1 MWHSCDVDRTI
12 FDDDHV
18 AFRQLCRD
26 FLSREAAPHTAEWEA
41 AGIVDR
47 TIWKQAGAAGLLG
60 FEVPEAFGGA
70 GIRDFR
76 YNAILGEEIAF
87 TGSVGVGFTLHNDIC
102 APYLLA
108 LCSDEQRARWL
119 PGFVTGELITAIG
132 MTEPSTGSD
141 LQGIRTTA
149 RPANGRDS
157 SDGWILNGSKTFITN
172 GIHSDLV
179 IVAAKTDP
187 EAGHRGMSLLVVE
200 RGMAGFE
207 RGRNLAKAGQHAQDT
222 AELFF
227 SDVRIPRENLL
238 GLEGSGFRYL
248 MENLPQERLS
258 IAVNAVAS
266 MERAI
271 ELTMAYARQRT
282 AFGQP
287 IGKFQAS
294 RFAIAEMMTKTRAA
308 RSYVDQC
315 ILALNAGELSADEA
329 AGVKY
334 WTTDVL
340 GEVVDAAVQL
350 HGGYGY
356 MDEYEVSRLWRDA
369 RVTRIYG
376 GTNEIMK
383 EIVGRSLGF

>member
-1 MWHSCDVDRTI
+1 MNRAI
-12 FDDDHV
+12 FDDEHV
-18 AFRQLCRD
+18 AFRQLCHD
-26 FLSREAAPHTAEWEA
+26 FLAREAAPHTAEWEA

-47 TIWKQAGAAGLLG
+47 QIWKQAGAAGLLG
-60 FEVPEAFGGA
+60 FEMPEEFGGA

-76 YNAILGEEIAF
+76 YNAILGEEIVF

-102 APYLLA
+102 APYLLK
-108 LCSDEQRARWL
+108 LCTDEQQARWL
-119 PGFVTGELITAIG
+119 PGFVSGELITAIG

-141 LQGIRTTA
+141 LQSIRTTA

-200 RGMAGFE
+200 RGMPGFE

-227 SDVRIPRENLL
+227 SDVRVPRANLL
-238 GLEGSGFRYL
+238 GEEGSGFRYL
-248 MENLPQERLS
+248 MVNLPQERLS
-258 IAVNAVAS
+258 IAVSAVAS

-271 ELTMAYARQRT
+271 DLTMAYAQQRT

-294 RFAIAEMMTKTRAA
+294 RFALAEMVTKTRAA

-340 GEVVDAAVQL
+340 AEVVDAAVQL
-350 HGGYGY
+350 HGGYGF

>member
-1 MWHSCDVDRTI
+1 MCH
-12 FDDDHV
+12 
-18 AFRQLCRD
+18 D
-26 FLSREAAPHTAEWEA
+26 FLSTEAAPHTADWEA

-47 TIWKQAGAAGLLG
+47 QIWTQAGENGLLG
-60 FEVPEAFGGA
+60 FEVPEEFGGA

-76 YNAILGEEIAF
+76 YNAILAEEIAA
-87 TGSVGVGFTLHNDIC
+87 TGSVGVGFTLHNDIT

-108 LCSDEQRARWL
+108 LANDEQKARWL
-119 PGFVTGELITAIG
+119 PGFVTGEIITAIA

-141 LQGIRTTA
+141 LQSIRTSA
-149 RPANGRDS
+149 IPAD
-157 SDGWILNGSKTFITN
+157 DGEGWVLDGSKTFITN
-172 GIHSDLV
+172 GIHADLV

-187 EAGHRGMSLLVVE
+187 DARHRGMSLLVVE

-207 RGRNLAKAGQHAQDT
+207 RGRNLAKAGMHAQDT

-227 SDVRIPRENLL
+227 ADVKVPRANLL
-238 GLEGSGFRYL
+238 GEEGMGFLYL
-248 MENLPQERLS
+248 MQNLPQERLS
-258 IAVNAVAS
+258 IAVAAVAG

-271 ELTMAYARQRT
+271 ELTTAYARARS
-282 AFGQP
+282 AFGKS
-287 IGKFQAS
+287 IGSFQAS
-294 RFAIAEMMTKTRAA
+294 RFTLAEMVTKTRAA

-315 ILALNAGELSADEA
+315 IVALNAGELTADEA

-340 GEVVDAAVQL
+340 AEVTDAAVQL

-383 EIVGRSLGF
+383 EIVGRALGF

>member
-1 MWHSCDVDRTI
+1 VDRTI
-12 FDDDHV
+12 FDDEHD

-47 TIWKQAGAAGLLG
+47 QIWKQAGATGLLG
-60 FEVPEAFGGA
+60 FEMPEEFGGA

-76 YNAILGEEIAF
+76 YNAILGEEIVY

-102 APYLLA
+102 APYLLS
-108 LCSDEQRARWL
+108 LCTDEQKARWL
-119 PGFVTGELITAIG
+119 PGFVSGEIITAIG

-149 RPANGRDS
+149 RPADDG
-157 SDGWILNGSKTFITN
+157 DGWILNGSKTFITN

-187 EAGHRGMSLLVVE
+187 EAGHRGMSLLAVE
-200 RGMAGFE
+200 RGMPGFE

-227 SDVRIPRENLL
+227 SDVRIPRANLL
-238 GLEGSGFRYL
+238 GEEGSGFRYL
-248 MENLPQERLS
+248 MVNLPQERLS
-258 IAVNAVAS
+258 IAVSAVAS

-271 ELTMAYARQRT
+271 ELTIGYAQQRT

-294 RFAIAEMMTKTRAA
+294 RFALAEMVTKTRAA

-329 AGVKY
+329 AGVKC

-340 GEVVDAAVQL
+340 AEVVDAAVQL

>member
-1 MWHSCDVDRTI
+1 MKRAI
-12 FDDDHV
+12 FDDEHD
-18 AFRQLCRD
+18 AFRQLCHD
-26 FLSREAAPHTAEWEA
+26 FLLREAAPHTAEWEA

-47 TIWKQAGAAGLLG
+47 LIWKQAGATGLLG
-60 FEVPEAFGGA
+60 FEIAEEYGGA

-76 YNAILGEEIAF
+76 YNAILSEEITA
-87 TGSVGVGFTLHNDIC
+87 TGSVGVGFTLHNDVTL
-102 APYLLA
+102 PYFLA
-108 LCSDEQRARWL
+108 LANDEQKARWL
-119 PGFVTGELITAIG
+119 PGMVSGELITAIG

-149 RPANGRDS
+149 RPADGG
-157 SDGWILNGSKTFITN
+157 DGWILNGSKTFITN

-187 EAGHRGMSLLVVE
+187 GAGHRGMSLLMVE

-207 RGRNLAKAGQHAQDT
+207 RGRNLAKAGMHAQDT

-227 SDVRIPRENLL
+227 SDVHIPRANLL
-238 GLEGSGFRYL
+238 GEEGKGFYYL
-248 MENLPQERLS
+248 MHNLPQERLS
-258 IAVNAVAS
+258 IAVAAVAG
-266 MERAI
+266 MERAV
-271 ELTMAYARQRT
+271 ELTSAYAKERT
-282 AFGQP
+282 AFGTP
-287 IGKFQAS
+287 IGNFQAS
-294 RFAIAEMMTKTRAA
+294 RFTLAEMVTKTRAA

-315 ILALNAGELSADEA
+315 ILALNDGELSADEA

-334 WTTDVL
+334 WTTDL
-340 GEVVDAAVQL
+340 LAEITDAAVQL

-383 EIVGRSLGF
+383 EIVGRALGF

>member
-1 MWHSCDVDRTI
+1 VKRTI
-12 FDDDHV
+12 FDEDHA

-26 FLSREAAPHTAEWEA
+26 FLLGEAAPHTAEWEA

-47 TIWKQAGAAGLLG
+47 QVWKQAGSTGLLG
-60 FEVPEAFGGA
+60 FEMPDEFGGA

-76 YNAILGEEIAF
+76 YNAILGEEIVF

-102 APYLLA
+102 APYLLK
-108 LCSDEQRARWL
+108 LCTDEQKARWF
-119 PGFVTGELITAIG
+119 PGFVSGELVTAIG

-149 RPANGRDS
+149 RPAPDG
-157 SDGWILNGSKTFITN
+157 DGWILNGSKTFITN
-172 GIHSDLV
+172 GIYSDLV

-187 EAGHRGMSLLVVE
+187 ESRHRGMSLLAVE
-200 RGMAGFE
+200 RGMPGFE
-207 RGRNLAKAGQHAQDT
+207 RGRNLAKVGMHAQDT

-227 SDVRIPRENLL
+227 SDVHVPRANLL
-238 GLEGSGFRYL
+238 GEEGNGFRYL

-258 IAVNAVAS
+258 IAVTAVAS

-271 ELTMAYARQRT
+271 ELTTDYAKSRT
-282 AFGQP
+282 AFGRP
-287 IGKFQAS
+287 IGTFQAS
-294 RFAIAEMMTKTRAA
+294 RFAMAEMVSKTRAA

-315 ILALNAGELSADEA
+315 ILALNAGELGADEA

-334 WTTDVL
+334 WMTDLL

>member
-1 MWHSCDVDRTI
+1 MKRDI
-12 FDDDHV
+12 FDDEHL
-18 AFRQLCRD
+18 AFRRLCRD
-26 FLSREAAPHTAEWEA
+26 FLLRDAAPHSTEWEA

-47 TIWKQAGAAGLLG
+47 QIWKQAGSTGLLG
-60 FEVPEAFGGA
+60 FEVPEEFGGA

-76 YNAILGEEIAF
+76 YNAILGEEITA

-108 LCSDEQRARWL
+108 LANDEQRARWL
-119 PGFVTGELITAIG
+119 PGFVSGDIVTAIA

-141 LQGIRTTA
+141 LQSIRTSA
-149 RPANGRDS
+149 RPADDG
-157 SDGWILNGSKTFITN
+157 DGWILNGSKTFITN

-200 RGMAGFE
+200 RGMPGFE

-227 SDVRIPRENLL
+227 SDVHVPRANLL
-238 GLEGSGFRYL
+238 GEQGHGFRYL

-258 IAVNAVAS
+258 IAVAAVAG

-271 ELTMAYARQRT
+271 ELTLAYARERT
-282 AFGQP
+282 AFGKP
-287 IGKFQAS
+287 VGTFQAS
-294 RFAIAEMMTKTRAA
+294 RFSIAEMVTKTRAA
-308 RSYVDQC
+308 RSYVDRC
-315 ILALNAGELSADEA
+315 ILALNAGELTADEA

-334 WTTDVL
+334 WTTEL
-340 GEVVDAAVQL
+340 LCEVADAAVQL

-356 MDEYEVSRLWRDA
+356 MDEYEVSRIWRDA